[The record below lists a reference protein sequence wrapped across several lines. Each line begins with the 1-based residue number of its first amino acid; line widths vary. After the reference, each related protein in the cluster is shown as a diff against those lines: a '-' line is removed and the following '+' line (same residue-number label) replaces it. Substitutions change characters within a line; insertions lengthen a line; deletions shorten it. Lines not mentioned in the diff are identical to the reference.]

1 MGNLVPRAL
10 SSTICKMADGREK
23 RSSPDD
29 PPFWKSSR
37 RTPWGRGWRYVLDF
51 TYDEPPPLHVSKRS
65 AASALATSNFKLF
78 QGTTP
83 PDPPRLACPFGPPF
97 NLHHMFCFIAQLWKL
112 LLRTLIR
119 HRDHKDQETA
129 PWRLHCTLTIVT
141 LKWYFHMTATKF
153 MKIDEGDR
161 FNKKIFKGA

>member
-1 MGNLVPRAL
+1 MQTNNAKDILENTSRLEVWA
-10 SSTICKMADGREK
+10 T
-23 RSSPDD
+23 SSPGPYPRRFSKWRMVGRRGLLPTIRHFENRRGERPGDEVGGMCLTLHTMS
-29 PPFWKSSR
+29 PPS
-37 RTPWGRGWRYVLDF
+37 P
-51 TYDEPPPLHVSKRS
+51 HVSKRS

-97 NLHHMFCFIAQLWKL
+97 NLHHMLCFIAQLWKL

-129 PWRLHCTLTIVT
+129 P
-141 LKWYFHMTATKF
+141 
-153 MKIDEGDR
+153 
-161 FNKKIFKGA
+161 